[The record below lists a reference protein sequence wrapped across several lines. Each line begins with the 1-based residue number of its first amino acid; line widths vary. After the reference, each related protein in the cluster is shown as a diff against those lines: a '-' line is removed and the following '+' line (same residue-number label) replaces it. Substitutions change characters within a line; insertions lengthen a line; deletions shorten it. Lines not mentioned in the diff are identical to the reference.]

1 MEDRDEKGKFI
12 KGSKRPEGAG
22 RKKGSLSINDS
33 VRKLLATKDKK
44 TKRKYLDAVA
54 QQILTQAIKGDRDFN
69 PTMLKE
75 LWNHIDGSP
84 SQTIDLGGGTD
95 NTMRIILEG
104 VDISKFPSD
113 K

>member
-1 MEDRDEKGKFI
+1 MDRDEKGRFI
-12 KGSKRPEGAG
+12 KGNKEGKG
-22 RKKGSLSINDS
+22 RIKDSVSINDS
-33 VRKLLATKDKK
+33 VRKILATKDKK
-44 TKRKYLDAVA
+44 TKRKILDAMA
-54 QQILTQAIKGDRDFN
+54 EQIVKQAIKGDREFN
-69 PTMLKE
+69 PTLMIQ